1 MVTSLLPHVLFW
13 LLAAVA
19 LIGGAYVVLVR
30 DVMRMALGLGAFLLS
45 IAGFF
50 AYYGFGFLALAEVF
64 VYVGGVLILILFA
77 IMLVHRTGDGKPDLE
92 SNHSVLLAASVA
104 TFVGLVGVLL
114 LPLSGRVGTAAGS
127 LGPSGL
133 AAALTGPLLVPFE
146 LAGAL
151 LLAALVAVVVIAG
164 GEKR

>member
-1 MVTSLLPHVLFW
+1 MNGILPDVLFW

-19 LIGGAYVVLVR
+19 MTGALYVVFSR
-30 DVMRMALGLGAFLLS
+30 EVMRMALGLGAFLLGV
-45 IAGFF
+45 AGFF

-77 IMLVHRTGDGKPDLE
+77 IMLLHRGEGGRPDLA
-92 SNHSVLLAASVA
+92 SRHDLVLGLSVA
-104 TFVGLVGVLL
+104 TLSGLIGVLL
-114 LPLSGRVGTAAGS
+114 MPAAESVGIAVGAGA
-127 LGPSGL
+127 PDAL
-133 AAALTGPLLVPFE
+133 AAQLLGPLLVPFE

-151 LLAALVAVVVIAG
+151 LLAALIAVVVITD